1 MVSLWNK
8 KDNGEEEHQEDQ
20 PDGRTNEHQQE
31 PDERTR
37 LLQQDNNG
45 YLSPDD
51 PAVSTSSLGHDS
63 SGDRRLTLFAILGLS
78 V

>member
-8 KDNGEEEHQEDQ
+8 KRDNGEEERQEDQ
-20 PDGRTNEHQQE
+20 PDGRTNGHQQE

-37 LLQQDNNG
+37 LLQQDNNA

-51 PAVSTSSLGHDS
+51 PAVSTSPQVTIHPETVD
-63 SGDRRLTLFAILGLS
+63 
-78 V
+78 